1 MKLERLKAG
10 MTYIMLPAKL
20 HISKYMWLMFFFY
33 LFIFQVFIK
42 AMYQ

>member
-20 HISKYMWLMFFFY
+20 HISKYMWLMFF
-33 LFIFQVFIK
+33 LFIYISSF
-42 AMYQ
+42 Y